1 MEMQIKVTKLADSLT
16 DADLEAMRAAQ
27 AKEEKR
33 QAEVQK
39 FLQQRRLLKADLR
52 LVETVMIGIRE
63 QLSRAVARNQAD
75 RVIELRAELETKK
88 AEQAELSAAIDAL
101 DKNWAD
107 LVPGEQ
113 HGSHFRAAFSWPR
126 PS

>member
-1 MEMQIKVTKLADSLT
+1 MEMQITTHPSAESLT
-16 DADLEAMRAAQ
+16 PEQLEAMRAAQ
-27 AKEEKR
+27 AQEEKR

-39 FLQQRRLLKADLR
+39 LLQQRRLLKADLR
-52 LVETVMIGIRE
+52 LVETAILGIRE

-75 RVIELRAELETKK
+75 RIIELRAELETKK
-88 AEQAELSAAIDAL
+88 AEHAELVAAIDAI

-113 HGSHFRAAFSWPR
+113 HGRFLRAAFSWPR
-126 PS
+126 P